1 MKRERGRDRRVF
13 TFGPPNG
20 FTERRVKAGRRKLDA
35 LQVSVQQFEV
45 LMSALGY
52 RESRPGKML

>member
-13 TFGPPNG
+13 TFGPPSG
-20 FTERRVKAGRRKLDA
+20 FTERRIKAERRRLNA
-35 LQVSVQQFEV
+35 LQTSLQQFEV

-52 RESRPGKML
+52 RENRPSGLL